1 MKYKELNKHY
11 QTLVYNKNY
20 NENIFDDNLDK
31 YTKKRDINS
40 QIEIN
45 DNIKNAVNKNSHK
58 IYQDKNTLK
67 IIKEQNIKYLYKKNQ

>member
-67 IIKEQNIKYLYKKNQ
+67 IIKEQNIKYLYKKK